1 VALFAYKDAVIYPRS
16 KAGAMVK
23 RLYILIILLL
33 VGVMP
38 LACTAKDTL
47 PGPEV
52 LTILTHDSFD
62 IGANVIAEFEAEFNS
77 SVSIVKGGD
86 AGEVINKS
94 ILTKGNP
101 IADLLYGIDNTFLTR
116 ALEENI
122 FMPYRSPLLD
132 NIPPDY
138 HLDPDHHVMPVNI
151 GFVAIN
157 YDSEWLSAA
166 GLVTPKY
173 LLDLTEPEWTG
184 LLVVQNPATSSPGL
198 AFLYST
204 ISKFGETGSYTYLD
218 YWQDLKE
225 NDVLVKNGWS
235 DSYYGDFS
243 LHGGNRPLIVS
254 YSTSPAAEVFYSEG
268 AHTTPP
274 SGVITSA
281 GSAFMQIEGIGILR
295 GTSHEKLAK
304 QFVDFAMDTTFQ
316 EDFPNRM
323 WVFPVNKLAVT
334 SGVFADFAEN
344 PAIPARLSSQSIALN
359 RDRWI
364 KEWTEIVIR

>member
-1 VALFAYKDAVIYPRS
+1 MAKLF
-16 KAGAMVK
+16 
-23 RLYILIILLL
+23 YIIIILLL
-33 VGVMP
+33 AWVIP
-38 LACTAKDTL
+38 FACTTEDT
-47 PGPEV
+47 PSSPKV

-62 IGANVIAEFEAEFNS
+62 IGAEVVAKFEAESNS
-77 SVSIVKGGD
+77 IVSIVKGGD
-86 AGEVINKS
+86 AGEVLNKA

-122 FMPYRSPLLD
+122 FVAYRSPLLD
-132 NIPPDY
+132 NIPADY
-138 HLDPDHHVMPVNI
+138 HLDPAHHVMPVDL

-157 YDSEWLSAA
+157 YDYAWLSAA
-166 GLVTPKY
+166 GLTAPKN
-173 LLDLTEPEWTG
+173 LLDLTEPKWKG

-198 AFLYST
+198 AFLFST
-204 ISKFGETGSYTYLD
+204 ISQFGETGDYTYLD
-218 YWQDLKE
+218 YWRDLKE

-243 LHGGNRPLIVS
+243 LHGGNRPLVVS

-268 AHTTPP
+268 MHTTPP

-304 QFVDFAMDTTFQ
+304 KFVDFAMGTTFQ
-316 EDFPNRM
+316 EDFPTRM
-323 WVFPVNKLAVT
+323 WVFPANKLAVT
-334 SGVFADFAEN
+334 SGAFADFTEK
-344 PAIPARLSSQSIALN
+344 PAAPARLSSDSIASN

-364 KEWTEIVIR
+364 KEWTEVVIH